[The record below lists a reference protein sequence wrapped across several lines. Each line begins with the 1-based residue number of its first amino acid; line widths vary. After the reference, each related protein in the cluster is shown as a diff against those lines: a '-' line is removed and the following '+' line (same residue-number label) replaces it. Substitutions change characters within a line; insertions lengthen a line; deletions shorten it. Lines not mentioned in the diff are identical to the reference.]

1 MTEARTRPIK
11 ATIVSDITKAR
22 TIPGAYKYFSDG
34 TTIGPTGMT
43 IICPC
48 GCGAIQP
55 LHFKPGPSPSWKWN
69 AADAPAQRAPQGALA
84 WPAAPRH
91 LGEPLTLAAR
101 SGPTS
106 RTAPRPDALPD
117 HHGGPDRVQGETD
130 DLENGVHLLGSSA
143 RAQFAFQSSRHS
155 K

>member
-55 LHFKPGPSPSWKWN
+55 LHFKPGPSP
-69 AADAPAQRAPQGALA
+69 P
-84 WPAAPRH
+84 
-91 LGEPLTLAAR
+91 
-101 SGPTS
+101 
-106 RTAPRPDALPD
+106 
-117 HHGGPDRVQGETD
+117 
-130 DLENGVHLLGSSA
+130 LGSGTRPTLQPSVHHKGHWHG
-143 RAQFAFQSSRHS
+143 RLRRGIWESR
-155 K
+155 